1 MKIPIILSVVLG
13 IIYSTVVIL
22 CVPFLFNNGNYTTV
36 VSAALPL
43 ILIIAYIVKIIKE
56 NKNDS
61 Q

>member
-13 IIYSTVVIL
+13 IIYIAVVIL
-22 CVPFLFNNGNYTTV
+22 CVPFLFNNGNYITV

-61 Q
+61 

>member
-22 CVPFLFNNGNYTTV
+22 CVPFLFNDGNYITV
-36 VSAALPL
+36 ISAALPL
-43 ILIIAYIVKIIKE
+43 ILIIAYIVKIVKE

-61 Q
+61 

>member
-13 IIYSTVVIL
+13 IIYSAVVIL
-22 CVPFLFNNGNYTTV
+22 CVPFLFSNGNYITV

-61 Q
+61 